1 MLQERRQAPRARTY
15 LPVRIQPA
23 NNASVV
29 ETLTRDIGYHGMRCL
44 TSTPIAAH
52 TPVRIDL
59 TLPLRRTV
67 VSIQAQTQWL
77 RELPHSD
84 QFEVGIVFLADPP
97 EEYRQ
102 VLTTYFSA
110 AV

>member
-1 MLQERRQAPRARTY
+1 MIQERRQVPRARTY

-23 NNASVV
+23 NGGPAV

-44 TSTPIAAH
+44 CSTPIAAN
-52 TPVRIDL
+52 TPVRIFL

-67 VSIQAQTQWL
+67 VALQAQTQWL
-77 RELPHSD
+77 RELPHCD
-84 QFEVGIVFLADPP
+84 QFEVGIVFVTEPP
-97 EEYRQ
+97 DEYRQ
-102 VLTTYFSA
+102 VLTSYFSA